1 MSKRKLFGTDGIRGK
16 ANIYPMTCEI
26 AMALG
31 RAVTSYF
38 QQSKHR
44 TPIIIIG
51 KDTRLSCYMLEQ
63 AFGSGV
69 LSQGGRAIY
78 TGPLPTPGVSFVTKS
93 MRADAG
99 VMISASHNSFED
111 NGIKIFDSNGD
122 KLPDH
127 IELELEKMIENPQ
140 LLEIKVNEELGR
152 AKRLDEMIGR
162 YIVFVKAAFN
172 PEYDLMGLKL
182 VLDCANGATYKVG
195 PAIFDEL
202 GAEVY
207 PIAISPNGT
216 NINLDSG
223 AMHPGNCAIKV
234 KEQKADLGFCFDGDG
249 DRLIVVD
256 ELGRVVDGDALIGV
270 LAKYLQDTD
279 QLPNTEIVGTLMS
292 NFGLEKYIKS
302 LGLTF
307 FRTDVG
313 DRYIVSRMKESGA
326 IFGGEP
332 SGHLIF
338 KANAPTGDG
347 ILAALKVLEVI
358 KYYNK
363 PLSKLVSEVKLSS
376 QLLINIM
383 VKSKPDFSKNKAIQ
397 DVVASC
403 EEQLK
408 DSGRILLRYSGT
420 ENKARVMVEGQT
432 DEQVKSICQ
441 KIADVVEKELA

>member
-1 MSKRKLFGTDGIRGK
+1 MTERKLFGTDGIRGK
-16 ANIYPMTCEI
+16 ANIYPMTGEI

-38 QQSKHR
+38 QKSKNR
-44 TPIIIIG
+44 IPTIIIG

-63 AFGSGV
+63 AFASGV
-69 LSQGGRAIY
+69 LSQGGRAIF

-122 KLPDH
+122 KLPDEV
-127 IELELEKMIENPQ
+127 ELELEKIINNPE
-140 LLEIKVNEELGR
+140 LLEIKVNKQLGR

-172 PEYDLMGLKL
+172 DAYDLNGLRL
-182 VLDCANGATYKVG
+182 VIDCANGATYRVG

-202 GAEVY
+202 GAEVFS
-207 PIAISPNGT
+207 IGVNPNGT
-216 NINLDSG
+216 NINENAGALYPDS
-223 AMHPGNCAIKV
+223 CAKKV
-234 KEQKADLGFCFDGDG
+234 KEHRADLGFCFDGDG
-249 DRLIVVD
+249 DRLVVID
-256 ELGRVVDGDALIGV
+256 ETGAIVDGDSLIGV
-270 LAKYLQDTD
+270 LAKYLLDSG
-279 QLPNTEIVGTLMS
+279 QLLNKEIVGTLMS
-292 NFGLEKYIKS
+292 NFGLETFIKG
-302 LGLTF
+302 LGLKF

-358 KYYNK
+358 KFYNK
-363 PLSKLVSEVKLSS
+363 PLSSLVKEIKLSS
-376 QLLINIM
+376 QKLINVF
-383 VKSKPDFSKNKAIQ
+383 VKTKPDLSQNTAIQ
-397 DVVASC
+397 NIVKES
-403 EEQLK
+403 EKKLK
-408 DSGRILLRYSGT
+408 DNGRILLRYSGT
-420 ENKARVMVEGQT
+420 ELKARVMVEGKY
-432 DEQVKSICQ
+432 EEEVLEICQ
-441 KIADVVEKELA
+441 SIADVVKKELG